1 MKRAIVLSG
10 GGSKGAYQMGVWK
23 ALRKLNIDYDIVT
36 GTSVGSLNGAL
47 MAQNTYF
54 RGVWF
59 WHNIKEKRIF
69 DEKILPKK
77 NEIVKKSST
86 FSKYAREI
94 FINRGLDVNNLE
106 NTIDSVLDEYRLRH
120 SKIDFGLVTFNLSNL
135 KPITMTKKEIPK
147 GKLKDYLMASAT
159 CFPAFKKKNI
169 DDVNY
174 IDGGYYDNLPI
185 NLAVDMGAE
194 EVIAIDLRAIGIKR
208 KVKDKNVKIIYI
220 KPRNNLGF
228 FLSFRKELAR
238 RGMRLGFN
246 DTMKTFG
253 KLDGNKFTFEHKSLE
268 KNYKKYKKSYLNAL
282 NNILTSDNKVL
293 NPLLKI
299 SLYKNDI
306 KENEFNNI
314 IEFLGKIFNFDD
326 SFIYDINKYNRLL
339 IHNLNKIIYL
349 DNKELE
355 RQIKSKKNILD
366 SRNVVKYLYDK
377 ICNCNNLKCQKELS
391 NLSLFLPHEFQAAL
405 YLYIIKNRINF

>member
-10 GGSKGAYQMGVWK
+10 GGSKGSYQMGVWK
-23 ALRKLNIDYDIVT
+23 ALRKLNIDYNIVT

-59 WHNIKEKRIF
+59 WHNIKEKHIF
-69 DEKILPKK
+69 DEKLLPKK
-77 NEIVKKSST
+77 NEVVKKSSI
-86 FSKYAREI
+86 FSKYAKEI
-94 FINRGLDVNNLE
+94 FINRGLDVSNLE
-106 NTIDSVLDEYRLRH
+106 NTIDSILDEYRFRH

-135 KPITMTKKEIPK
+135 RPITMTKKEIPK

-194 EVIAIDLRAIGIKR
+194 EVIAVDLRAIGIKR
-208 KVKDKNVKIIYI
+208 RVKDKNVKIIYI
-220 KPRNNLGF
+220 KPRNSLGF
-228 FLSFRKELAR
+228 FLSFRKDLAR

-246 DTMKTFG
+246 DTMKTFD
-253 KLDGNKFTFEHKSLE
+253 KLDGNKFTFEHKSLG
-268 KNYKKYKKSYLNAL
+268 KNYKKYKKTYLKTL
-282 NNILTSDNKVL
+282 NNLLAEDNKVL
-293 NPLLKI
+293 NLFLKLY
-299 SLYKNDI
+299 LYKNNI
-306 KENEFNNI
+306 SESEFNNI
-314 IEFLGKIFNFDD
+314 VEFLGKIFNFDD

-349 DNKELE
+349 DNKEIE
-355 RQIKSKKNILD
+355 SQIKSKRNILD
-366 SRNVVKYLYDK
+366 NKNVIKYLYEK
-377 ICNCNNLKCQKELS
+377 ISKCNNLKSKKELA
-391 NLSLFLPHEFQAAL
+391 NLAVFLPHEFQAAL
-405 YLYIIKNRINF
+405 YLYVIKKQYFI